1 MQKQFPNPKRVAV
14 YSRMAIP
21 NQPSSHY
28 DLLKQSYIDLIGGI
42 PGGTLAGFYFDVGSG
57 INRDRPELN
66 RLLADCRAGKIDH
79 VITKSV
85 SRFSRNIEDTLALCN
100 EMKECGVTIR
110 FEKEGLVV

>member
-1 MQKQFPNPKRVAV
+1 MQKQFPNPMRIAV

-21 NQPSSHY
+21 DQPRPHY
-28 DLLKQSYIDLIGGI
+28 ELLKRSYIDQIGGI
-42 PGGTLAGFYFDVGSG
+42 PGGTLADFYFDVGSG

-85 SRFSRNIEDTLALCN
+85 SRLSRNIADALVLCN
-100 EMKECGVTIR
+100 EMKNCGVTIR

>member
-1 MQKQFPNPKRVAV
+1 MQKQLPTPKRVAV

-21 NQPSSHY
+21 DQPGSHTE
-28 DLLKQSYIDLIGGI
+28 LLKQSYIEQIGGI
-42 PGGTLAGFYFDVGSG
+42 PGGTLADFYIDVGSG

-66 RLLADCRAGKIDH
+66 RMLADCRAGKIDH

-85 SRFSRNIEDTLALCN
+85 SRLSRNIADTLALCN
-100 EMKECGVTIR
+100 EVKDCGVTIR